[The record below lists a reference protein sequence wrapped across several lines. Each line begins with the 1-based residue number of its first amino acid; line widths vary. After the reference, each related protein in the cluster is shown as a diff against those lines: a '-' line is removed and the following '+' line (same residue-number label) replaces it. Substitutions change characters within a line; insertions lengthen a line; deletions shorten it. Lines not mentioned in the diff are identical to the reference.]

1 MSYRNS
7 ERKTQEMMHA
17 TIAVAVARAML
28 FLRPRRFF
36 CDTEEDEEDVKGSIF
51 DIFSLSV
58 FCARATTTTLLSLSL
73 KEARFSLEFRMD
85 FFQFISRHYI
95 HTLERARAR
104 ERVHTHTERES
115 VSEDTKKKTKKSRQN
130 RAQRHTMMRTFLN
143 AHRGNTITKI
153 ITAFGVKGEE
163 GPLAQR
169 RRRRRRLCTCRGP
182 ANEERSGIERRGCAT
197 TTLMT
202 RRRRRRSTR
211 RRGGIRST
219 NNFDPSKEETKRVLL
234 TEEEEDDHH
243 HPSSTG
249 DDPKIALL
257 SVQQFLIENIV
268 SSPLFYVT
276 FGVAGGVYL
285 VQKFGSNAS
294 LVFSAAPIVALTYIS
309 KSEFGRTLEE
319 AAKKAKEMD
328 ERGEDG
334 GREGREKRRGLAKRK
349 FPKYFGEERGRWL
362 PRAFASPE
370 SPLFPS
376 YLDGTLAGDAQFDP
390 LRLSNTKEKMRRN
403 VELELLHGR
412 WAMLA
417 VVGVCVPE
425 VLSRSGALELSEP
438 IWWKVGEKV
447 LEGIDV
453 NYLGIE
459 GFHIAGASGI
469 IGIAFCQAV
478 LMGGPE
484 YARYVGIESLEP
496 VGVYLPGDLN
506 YPGGGP
512 FDPFNL
518 SADAE
523 RDVEWRVAE
532 VKHGRL
538 AMIAMLGVFAQAFVT
553 REGPIANVLEFF

>member
-1 MSYRNS
+1 M
-7 ERKTQEMMHA
+7 
-17 TIAVAVARAML
+17 
-28 FLRPRRFF
+28 
-36 CDTEEDEEDVKGSIF
+36 
-51 DIFSLSV
+51 
-58 FCARATTTTLLSLSL
+58 
-73 KEARFSLEFRMD
+73 
-85 FFQFISRHYI
+85 
-95 HTLERARAR
+95 
-104 ERVHTHTERES
+104 
-115 VSEDTKKKTKKSRQN
+115 
-130 RAQRHTMMRTFLN
+130 N
-143 AHRGNTITKI
+143 ARGNTITKTI
-153 ITAFGVKGEE
+153 AFGVKGEE
-163 GPLAQR
+163 EGPAQ
-169 RRRRRRLCTCRGP
+169 RRRRRRLCTCRS
-182 ANEERSGIERRGCAT
+182 ANESSGIERRGCTTTAT
-197 TTLMT
+197 TTLT

-211 RRGGIRST
+211 RGGIRSS
-219 NNFDPSKEETKRVLL
+219 NFASKEETKRLL
-234 TEEEEDDHH
+234 TEEEEEDDAT
-243 HPSSTG
+243 PTTFSESSSTG
-249 DDPKIALL
+249 DENVAL

>member
-1 MSYRNS
+1 
-7 ERKTQEMMHA
+7 
-17 TIAVAVARAML
+17 
-28 FLRPRRFF
+28 
-36 CDTEEDEEDVKGSIF
+36 
-51 DIFSLSV
+51 
-58 FCARATTTTLLSLSL
+58 
-73 KEARFSLEFRMD
+73 MD

-95 HTLERARAR
+95 NYRESAR
-104 ERVHTHTERES
+104 EQRERETES
-115 VSEDTKKKTKKSRQN
+115 VSEDNNNNEKKKKKKKSRQS
-130 RAQRHTMMRTFLN
+130 RTRGESMRCFTTTPTRTFLKTLN
-143 AHRGNTITKI
+143 DARGNTITKTTI
-153 ITAFGVKGEE
+153 AFGVKGEE
-163 GPLAQR
+163 EEGPAQRR
-169 RRRRRRLCTCRGP
+169 RRRRRRLCTCRS
-182 ANEERSGIERRGCAT
+182 ANERSGIDRRGCFTTTAT
-197 TTLMT
+197 TTLT
-202 RRRRRRSTR
+202 RRRRKRRRSTR
-211 RRGGIRST
+211 RGGIRSS
-219 NNFDPSKEETKRVLL
+219 NFASKEETKRLL
-234 TEEEEDDHH
+234 TEEEDEDDAT
-243 HPSSTG
+243 PTTFSESSSTG
-249 DDPKIALL
+249 DEENGAL

>member
-1 MSYRNS
+1 
-7 ERKTQEMMHA
+7 
-17 TIAVAVARAML
+17 
-28 FLRPRRFF
+28 
-36 CDTEEDEEDVKGSIF
+36 
-51 DIFSLSV
+51 
-58 FCARATTTTLLSLSL
+58 
-73 KEARFSLEFRMD
+73 
-85 FFQFISRHYI
+85 
-95 HTLERARAR
+95 
-104 ERVHTHTERES
+104 
-115 VSEDTKKKTKKSRQN
+115 
-130 RAQRHTMMRTFLN
+130 
-143 AHRGNTITKI
+143 
-153 ITAFGVKGEE
+153 
-163 GPLAQR
+163 
-169 RRRRRRLCTCRGP
+169 
-182 ANEERSGIERRGCAT
+182 
-197 TTLMT
+197 MT

-219 NNFDPSKEETKRVLL
+219 NNFDPSKEETKRVFL

-257 SVQQFLIENIV
+257 SIQQFLIENIV

>member
-36 CDTEEDEEDVKGSIF
+36 CDEEDEEDVKGSI

-85 FFQFISRHYI
+85 FFQFISRPYI
-95 HTLERARAR
+95 HYRERAR
-104 ERVHTHTERES
+104 ERAYTHRERASLKTRRRRRRRADRRTEHNREHT
-115 VSEDTKKKTKKSRQN
+115 
-130 RAQRHTMMRTFLN
+130 MRTFLN

-182 ANEERSGIERRGCAT
+182 ANEERSGIVRRGCAT
-197 TTLMT
+197 TTLT

-211 RRGGIRST
+211 RGGIRST
-219 NNFDPSKEETKRVLL
+219 NFASKEETKRLL
-234 TEEEEDDHH
+234 TEEEDDAT
-243 HPSSTG
+243 PTTFSESSSTG
-249 DDPKIALL
+249 DENVAL

-553 REGPIANVLEFF
+553 REGPVANVLEFF

>member
-1 MSYRNS
+1 
-7 ERKTQEMMHA
+7 
-17 TIAVAVARAML
+17 
-28 FLRPRRFF
+28 
-36 CDTEEDEEDVKGSIF
+36 
-51 DIFSLSV
+51 
-58 FCARATTTTLLSLSL
+58 
-73 KEARFSLEFRMD
+73 MD
-85 FFQFISRHYI
+85 FFQFISRHYNI
-95 HTLERARAR
+95 ERAR
-104 ERVHTHTERES
+104 EREYTQRES
-115 VSEDTKKKTKKSRQN
+115 VSEDKKKKKKSRQN
-130 RAQRHTMMRTFLN
+130 RAQSMMRCFCATTPTRTFLN
-143 AHRGNTITKI
+143 ARGNTITKT
-153 ITAFGVKGEE
+153 TAFGVKGEGE
-163 GPLAQR
+163 GGPAQ
-169 RRRRRRLCTCRGP
+169 RRRRRRLCTCRG
-182 ANEERSGIERRGCAT
+182 ANESSGIERRGCTTTTAT
-197 TTLMT
+197 TMT
-202 RRRRRRSTR
+202 RRRRRSTR
-211 RRGGIRST
+211 RGGIRST
-219 NNFDPSKEETKRVLL
+219 NFASKEETKRLL
-234 TEEEEDDHH
+234 TEEEDDATPTTFSESSSKTH
-243 HPSSTG
+243 HPSTG
-249 DDPKIALL
+249 DDVAL

-285 VQKFGSNAS
+285 VQKFGSNTS

-553 REGPIANVLEFF
+553 REGPVANVLEFF